1 MTETEETLYRKM
13 LEMEQR
19 LALCEDSLER
29 LENRV
34 EAMSDY
40 PMVIELDLDDEKH
53 NTTDH

>member
-1 MTETEETLYRKM
+1 MTEMEETLYRKM

-40 PMVIELDLDDEKH
+40 PMVIEIDLDDEKH